1 MSGIKD
7 NEHIDDLR
15 NRLYQRGTAGVG
27 NVHHDLTDEPVA
39 VPTDWDERATPEE
52 VLGMG
57 AVPVQ
62 DAVPETYEPA
72 IEAITMRKK
81 KQRSYR
87 VVLALLGLGFFA
99 FAMILSSMFLVF
111 NRGGIS
117 GDNIALVLTMP
128 FTIGGGEVLPIQV
141 GVRNDNSVPIE
152 SATLIIEYPPGTK
165 SVDENPRD
173 LFTERISLDTISPG
187 DTLNLP
193 IRISVFGEENEEK
206 TIRASIEYR
215 VQGSSARFFK
225 EAEPQTLKIGS
236 APVSLRVD
244 GLRRISAGQEISLT
258 LNVVSNS
265 LTPVSEVLV
274 RAEYPSGFEF
284 RRATPEPVS
293 GQNTWLVPD
302 VNPETSHSITI
313 VGVINGQ
320 NTDQNVMRFNV
331 GIPNDRDKNS
341 FASVFGSASTEFEI
355 EEAFL
360 NIDVR
365 VAEKTDQVVP
375 VNFAETAQVS
385 INLENTLEYSL
396 YDLRLVATMSGN
408 GFISEGVRSTSG
420 FYDSSTK
427 TLTWDLVNTNSLR
440 QIRPGVKQSFNF
452 AIRPDRAATTNPFVN
467 LKIDVYGRRVAE
479 ANVAEEIIG
488 SIERTIR
495 VNSTANLMSSVAHGS
510 SAFSDTGPVPP
521 VVGQAT
527 SYTISLRAENS
538 TNEISGTQV
547 SGVLPL
553 YVTWL
558 DKTSGDGSFEYN
570 QTNRTVTWLPG
581 TIGANED
588 ASASFQVSILPSSSQ
603 VGVRPELFSRQTL
616 QATDVFT
623 GQSITANSAAVNT
636 ELSRESGYAVNNGV
650 VQSAQ

>member
-27 NVHHDLTDEPVA
+27 NVHHDLKDEPVV
-39 VPTDWDERATPEE
+39 VPTDWDERNDSPE

-57 AVPVQ
+57 EVPLQ
-62 DAVPETYEPA
+62 DAVPETYEPT
-72 IEAITMRKK
+72 IEALSMRKK
-81 KQRSYR
+81 KQRKYR
-87 VVLALLGLGFFA
+87 IVLALLGVGFFA

-117 GDNIALVLTMP
+117 GDNIALVLTLP

-165 SVDENPRD
+165 STDGTPRD

-193 IRISVFGEENEEK
+193 IRVSVFGQENEEK

-225 EAEPQTLKIGS
+225 EADAQVFKISS

-244 GLRRISAGQEISLT
+244 GLRSISAGQEISLT

-274 RAEYPSGFEF
+274 KAEYPNGFEF
-284 RRATPEPVS
+284 RRSTPEPVS
-293 GQNTWLVPD
+293 GQNTWLVPN

-313 VGVINGQ
+313 VGVISGQ
-320 NTDQNVMRFNV
+320 NTDQNVIRFNV

-341 FASVFGSASTEFEI
+341 FASIFGSATTEFEI

-360 NIDVR
+360 NIGVR

-375 VNFAETAQVS
+375 VNFAETAQVA
-385 INLENTLEYSL
+385 INIENTLDYSL
-396 YDLRLVATMSGN
+396 YDLRVVATLSGN
-408 GFISEGVRSTSG
+408 AFANESMRSTNG
-420 FYDSSTK
+420 FYDSSTQ
-427 TLTWDLVNTNSLR
+427 TLTWDLVNTNALS
-440 QIRPGVKQSFNF
+440 QIRPGAKQGFNF
-452 AIRPDRAATTNPFVN
+452 SIRPDRVATNNPFVN
-467 LKIDVYGRRVAE
+467 LKIDVYGRRVVE
-479 ANVAEEIIG
+479 ANVPEEIIG
-488 SIERTIR
+488 SVERTIR
-495 VNSTANLMSSVAHGS
+495 VNTTANLMSSVSHGS
-510 SAFSDTGPVPP
+510 SGFNDSGPVPP
-521 VVGQAT
+521 VVGQT
-527 SYTISLRAENS
+527 TTYTISLRAENS
-538 TNEISGTQV
+538 TNELRSTQV

-553 YVTWL
+553 YVTWMN
-558 DKTSGDGSFEYN
+558 KTTGDGSFEYN
-570 QTNRTVTWLPG
+570 QTNRTVTWQPG
-581 TIGANED
+581 TIAADSAAN
-588 ASASFQVSILPSSSQ
+588 ASFQVSILPSTSQ
-603 VGVRPELFSRQTL
+603 VDRKPELFSRQTL

-623 GQSITANSAAVNT
+623 GQPISANTGALST
-636 ELSRESGYAVNNGV
+636 ELSRETGYPVNNGT
-650 VQSAQ
+650 VQSAP